1 MVTLTHHAA
10 VRSQQRGIPP
20 LIMDLIIKY
29 GCLTRIMGADV
40 YSLDKHSRKTMIKE
54 IGEIAY
60 KRLRDLLDIF
70 VVVADDG
77 HVITTGKRF
86 KRIRS

>member
-1 MVTLTHHAA
+1 
-10 VRSQQRGIPP
+10 
-20 LIMDLIIKY
+20 
-29 GCLTRIMGADV
+29 MGADV